1 MTVASLGIATAE
13 ASAQVVLTSS
23 SGGISG
29 GTVYLLNFAEEVKV
43 PAIEDLKQVLDWL
56 SPSPAVV
63 TFRRAEQ
70 IDRAIQTFRE
80 RAKPNSQGMQIEST
94 VPQ

>member
-23 SGGISG
+23 SGG
-29 GTVYLLNFAEEVKV
+29 EEVKV